1 MKESYTKNIRQ
12 GDFFCLEGY
21 TGVEDK
27 IHILMSGRMSVK
39 CDGVFLHNINPN
51 EFVDSIEWKAK
62 EFDDD
67 RPRGNS
73 GTPRGSTVIDASREP
88 SFKVIGRLLK
98 NNQRKFQVENMTN
111 LDINEYRNYII
122 NRVIYNKQWCQNI
135 TGHNRR
141 NYTMSAV
148 GNQSQGC

>member
-67 RPRGNS
+67 RPRG
-73 GTPRGSTVIDASREP
+73 STVVDASREP

-98 NNQRKFQVENMTN
+98 NNQRKFQVENVTN
-111 LDINEYRNYII
+111 FDVTIYHNSII
-122 NRVIYNKQWCQNI
+122 NMI
-135 TGHNRR
+135 H
-141 NYTMSAV
+141 AV
-148 GNQSQGC
+148 Y

>member
-73 GTPRGSTVIDASREP
+73 GTPRGSTVVDASREP

-98 NNQRKFQVENMTN
+98 NNQRKFQVENLTHFDMNKCRN
-111 LDINEYRNYII
+111 LTQCII
-122 NRVIYNKQWCQNI
+122 N
-135 TGHNRR
+135 
-141 NYTMSAV
+141 
-148 GNQSQGC
+148 

>member
-1 MKESYTKNIRQ
+1 M
-12 GDFFCLEGY
+12 G
-21 TGVEDK
+21 
-27 IHILMSGRMSVK
+27 

-73 GTPRGSTVIDASREP
+73 GTPRGSTVVDASREP

-98 NNQRKFQVENMTN
+98 NNQRKFQVTIDATIPCR
-111 LDINEYRNYII
+111 LLVI
-122 NRVIYNKQWCQNI
+122 NRRDVEEAFVQVPGMRMLMDCLVGKDVAKKLYATSDNVCSIKSGLKIRGSRKNLLGNML
-135 TGHNRR
+135 NFRR
-141 NYTMSAV
+141 T
-148 GNQSQGC
+148 

>member
-67 RPRGNS
+67 RPRG
-73 GTPRGSTVIDASREP
+73 STVVDASREP

-98 NNQRKFQVENMTN
+98 NNQRKFQVENVTN
-111 LDINEYRNYII
+111 FDKT
-122 NRVIYNKQWCQNI
+122 IYHNSIKLYDTRSILNHEGVKII
-135 TGHNRR
+135 TGHNRC

-148 GNQSQGC
+148 GNQSQRC

>member
-67 RPRGNS
+67 RPRG
-73 GTPRGSTVIDASREP
+73 STVVDASREP

-98 NNQRKFQVENMTN
+98 NNQRKFQVEIVTNFDMT
-111 LDINEYRNYII
+111 
-122 NRVIYNKQWCQNI
+122 IY
-135 TGHNRR
+135 HNSI
-141 NYTMSAV
+141 MIHAV
-148 GNQSQGC
+148 Y